1 MRRSCPVHVRY
12 FHPHRRDRRDT
23 PVHADVKRKGKK
35 KAQRAGHPSMR
46 LCPAPAVDR
55 RDSPTV
61 PQQERGL
68 LGSGLPPERSPHRA
82 GEGRRF
88 DPAVRLVTTPVG
100 AVPGACNSSGCRGW
114 DVTRALPSAPGAVPL
129 WHWHATT
136 RAVLMVFSSW
146 PPLRAAAKAYQAR
159 LEAQQNLGWAERA
172 SDVRPVLL
180 VYRPINNVRA
190 VSRPSAPPQV
200 PHTALANGES
210 AARARR
216 GRRRTQVGPPSPST
230 NAVRRTGASSLS
242 CVET

>member
-1 MRRSCPVHVRY
+1 
-12 FHPHRRDRRDT
+12 
-23 PVHADVKRKGKK
+23 
-35 KAQRAGHPSMR
+35 MR

-172 SDVRPVLL
+172 SGVPPVLL
-180 VYRPINNVRA
+180 VNRPIHNVRA
-190 VSRPSAPPQV
+190 VSPTRPTYNTQESDLAPSAGTT
-200 PHTALANGES
+200 HSLANGES
-210 AARARR
+210 AARTTANSSR
-216 GRRRTQVGPPSPST
+216 GRFLRRRMRCAGP
-230 NAVRRTGASSLS
+230 AQARSLALKL
-242 CVET
+242 ERA